1 MQFTNEWERDAERR
15 DLTVNAM
22 FMDLSGRIYDYFN
35 GKQHLE
41 EQR

>member
-1 MQFTNEWERDAERR
+1 VQFTNEWERDAERR